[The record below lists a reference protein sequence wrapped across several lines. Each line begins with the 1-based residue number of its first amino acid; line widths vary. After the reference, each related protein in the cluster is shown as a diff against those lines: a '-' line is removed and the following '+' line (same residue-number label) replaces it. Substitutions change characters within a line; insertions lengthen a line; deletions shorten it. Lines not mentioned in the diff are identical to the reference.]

1 MNIFKGT
8 LDTRQQNG
16 VIASINQFDN
26 ATLELKIVTDGQ
38 IDNVWDEPRFELI
51 GMKRDNN
58 PVREVDQDHFTILSK
73 EEHKVRIELKE
84 QFLTCRGTVKMQ
96 LIIKDGGRE
105 STTIF
110 YLLVG
115 QSLDRDIIESR
126 VDVKVLDDLET
137 YIQTGRE
144 VIYDAQA
151 IVTDLKDEMSEFNAS
166 SSEKEAERQASELNR
181 ASKELNRIDNEE
193 TRVTNEH
200 DRVTNEEDRVT
211 NEEERVANEQDR
223 VTNEQNRRLAENTR
237 IAQERARQDA
247 ELQRNS
253 IFEENETIRKDGE
266 KKRITNENE
275 REKKFS
281 TWEERETTRLRSEE
295 NRIIQEQVR
304 VANEETRQRHEQTRQ
319 NQEDYRQRTYTQF
332 NEAEASRVNKE
343 LQRQTAEENRVAAEA
358 NRQNSYADRE
368 NERDRQYAE
377 SEKTR
382 NDAFEQNEVNRQSEY
397 TTAERQR
404 VESEELRKSRER
416 ERETAESQRA
426 TTERERVNAEQK
438 RAADFNREI
447 ENIQNTMNQAVSNVN
462 GAIDTANS
470 TMEGIEQR
478 AEECLPVIEQSSNEI
493 ERARVDYIGNQ
504 HSSIKKANDANVD
517 WLLGEVNTAH
527 YEGQHITA
535 LDTLEGRAKSATLK
549 GQTLV
554 NLVPKKIIDHIAS
567 SDWDGYCCLVQNSK
581 QSFDQWRALQDLKP
595 NTKYYISCYV
605 ETFEDA
611 NNKDYCLNNPSVES
625 IFEDSMIING
635 VGRYQWLST
644 TKSELTDE
652 IFIVLRSQNAHARG
666 AIKIRD
672 IMIIEYQEG
681 MENWDIPYFEGMQ
694 SVKMPA
700 LTTSNEDGTKTN
712 ILTVNEDV
720 TLRSNGDI
728 CDELNLLTG
737 QLTQRIGEDGV
748 VLSQEV
754 VKTVDLSDNHVY
766 SYKDVTHYD
775 CSSAEGSLVPTL
787 SIDVP
792 TNLPAV
798 VTRQRVTIQE
808 LEKENVA
815 LKNVIEETAN
825 SSVNGDLELMSSQFE
840 LDFRLFEIEMN
851 LDMPMM
857 AMMRGVKSMAMT
869 VYQQAKTLI
878 LAGKYEREDMEYKL
892 NRYKAAGRIAVE
904 EYEELIALM
913 DARELVD

>member
-1 MNIFKGT
+1 M
-8 LDTRQQNG
+8 
-16 VIASINQFDN
+16 
-26 ATLELKIVTDGQ
+26 
-38 IDNVWDEPRFELI
+38 
-51 GMKRDNN
+51 
-58 PVREVDQDHFTILSK
+58 
-73 EEHKVRIELKE
+73 
-84 QFLTCRGTVKMQ
+84 
-96 LIIKDGGRE
+96 
-105 STTIF
+105 
-110 YLLVG
+110 
-115 QSLDRDIIESR
+115 
-126 VDVKVLDDLET
+126 
-137 YIQTGRE
+137 
-144 VIYDAQA
+144 
-151 IVTDLKDEMSEFNAS
+151 
-166 SSEKEAERQASELNR
+166 
-181 ASKELNRIDNEE
+181 
-193 TRVTNEH
+193 
-200 DRVTNEEDRVT
+200 
-211 NEEERVANEQDR
+211 
-223 VTNEQNRRLAENTR
+223 
-237 IAQERARQDA
+237 
-247 ELQRNS
+247 
-253 IFEENETIRKDGE
+253 
-266 KKRITNENE
+266 
-275 REKKFS
+275 
-281 TWEERETTRLRSEE
+281 
-295 NRIIQEQVR
+295 
-304 VANEETRQRHEQTRQ
+304 
-319 NQEDYRQRTYTQF
+319 
-332 NEAEASRVNKE
+332 
-343 LQRQTAEENRVAAEA
+343 
-358 NRQNSYADRE
+358 
-368 NERDRQYAE
+368 
-377 SEKTR
+377 
-382 NDAFEQNEVNRQSEY
+382 NRQSEY

-535 LDTLEGRAKSATLK
+535 LDTLEGQAKSAILK

-554 NLVPKKIIDHIAS
+554 NLVPRKIIDHIAS

-581 QSFDQWRALQDLKP
+581 QSFDQWRTLQDLKP

-681 MENWDIPYFEGMQ
+681 MKNWDIPYFEGIQ
-694 SVKMPA
+694 SVEMPV

-728 CDELNLLTG
+728 CDELNLITG

-815 LKNVIEETAN
+815 LKNEIEETAN